1 MELFNQIFKYLTT
14 VWYVWELIEVIN
26 FKRWGDLRT
35 DMLNLGH
42 CYELYWLTE
51 VIWTKKFICWEKSM
65 KIAYSNIRFIF
76 KLSIWIML
84 WPNMY
89 SVMQKNS
96 SMSPELRKVLFC
108 STLYLKFW
116 IFYYSTEPSDWQK
129 WFEQKNS
136 SAGRKVWK
144 LHIQISDLYSNCLFE
159 LCFDQICT
167 AWCKKILACS
177 LNLARFYFAQPCIW
191 NFEYFFFYR
200 ALNLSCTGSLSH
212 LRIMLPKNSSRPS
225 LPNGPLTQLNSY

>member
-51 VIWTKKFICWEKSM
+51 VIWT
-65 KIAYSNIRFIF
+65 
-76 KLSIWIML
+76 
-84 WPNMY
+84 
-89 SVMQKNS
+89 
-96 SMSPELRKVLFC
+96 
-108 STLYLKFW
+108 
-116 IFYYSTEPSDWQK
+116 
-129 WFEQKNS
+129 KNS